1 MRRLL
6 LHLFVSLSTSGLA
19 LGFIFFAAS
28 LTPSLMPRS
37 FFVQGALSGIAA
49 AAGYLFGV
57 TFTCLWKYL
66 ELPMPA
72 GRRLAGNMVVCG
84 LGAVLSVLV
93 LWRTADWQNSI
104 RDLWHMERVDTA
116 EPFSVAFVAIVAFFI
131 AVLIGRLFRLTCL
144 FLSEWLSRFVPRRV
158 SQVIGGILAIAL
170 FWSVVNGILLRAAL
184 HLADRSFQRVDA
196 LLEDGVPMPSD
207 PAKTGSAA
215 SLVTWK
221 GLGRQGRS
229 FIASGPTT
237 AEISD
242 FWKTPAR
249 EPLRTYVGLNNAET
263 IEERAKLA
271 LEEMKRQGAFE
282 RSLLVIIA
290 PTGTGW
296 IDPAA
301 MDTLEYLHHGDVAS
315 VGLQYS
321 YLASWLSLL
330 VEPEYGSASARALF
344 REVYG
349 YWTTLP
355 RQKRPKLYLHGLSL
369 GALNSQ
375 VSADIFDI
383 VADPFQGALW
393 SGPPFASRMW
403 REVTA
408 AREPQSPAWL
418 PRFRDGSLIRF
429 TSQTNQLAIPGA
441 SWGPIR
447 IVYLQYASDAVTFF
461 DPNSFYREPAW
472 MRHPR
477 GPDVSPNLRWLPA
490 LTMLQ
495 LLVDVAIATSA
506 PMGFGHVY
514 APAHYIDGW
523 IAVTD
528 AKVDKEGVLA
538 LKRLF
543 AQRSAPSGG
552 ND

>member
-1 MRRLL
+1 MRHLL
-6 LHLFVSLSTSGLA
+6 LRLFVSLSTPGLA

-37 FFVQGALSGIAA
+37 FFIQGALSGIAA
-49 AAGYLFGV
+49 AVGYLFGV
-57 TFTCLWKYL
+57 TFTWLWKYL
-66 ELPMPA
+66 ELPVA
-72 GRRLAGNMVVCG
+72 SGRRLPGNLIVCG
-84 LGAVLSVLV
+84 LGVVLSVVV
-93 LWRTADWQNSI
+93 LWRAAGWQNSI

-116 EPFSVAFVAIVAFFI
+116 EPFSVALVATVAFFV
-131 AVLIGRLFRLTCL
+131 ALLIGRLFRLTCL

-158 SQVIGGILAIAL
+158 SQLTGGVLAIAL
-170 FWSVVNGILLRAAL
+170 FWSVVDGVLLRAAL
-184 HLADRSFQRVDA
+184 HLADSSFQRVDA
-196 LLEDGVPMPSD
+196 LLEDGVPIPGD

-215 SLVTWK
+215 SLVAWE
-221 GLGRQGRS
+221 GLGRQGRN
-229 FIASGPTT
+229 FIVSGPT
-237 AEISD
+237 AAQIGD

-282 RSLLVIIA
+282 RSFLVIIV

-296 IDPAA
+296 IDPEA
-301 MDTLEYLHHGDVAS
+301 MDTLEYLCHGDVAS

-321 YLASWLSLL
+321 YLTSWLSLL

-355 RQKRPKLYLHGLSL
+355 RDERPKLYLHGLSL

-393 SGPPFASRMW
+393 SGPPFESKMW
-403 REVTA
+403 RDVTA
-408 AREPQSPAWL
+408 ARNPQSPAWL
-418 PRFRDGSLIRF
+418 PQFRDGSLIRF
-429 TSQTNQLAIPGA
+429 TNQTNQLDIPGA
-441 SWGPIR
+441 DWGPIR

-461 DPNSFYREPAW
+461 DPYSFYREPAW
-472 MRHPR
+472 MRRPR
-477 GPDVSPNLRWLPA
+477 GPDVSPSLRWFPA

-495 LLVDVAIATSA
+495 LLVDMAIATSS
-506 PMGFGHVY
+506 PMGYGHVY
-514 APAHYIDGW
+514 APQHYIDGW

-528 AKVDKEGVLA
+528 AKIDRERVNA
-538 LKRLF
+538 LKQLF
-543 AQRSAPSGG
+543 EEQSVQTGEG
-552 ND
+552 D

>member
-1 MRRLL
+1 MKRLL

-66 ELPMPA
+66 ELPMPV
-72 GRRLAGNMVVCG
+72 GRRLAGNIVVCG
-84 LGAVLSVLV
+84 LGAILSVLV

-229 FIASGPTT
+229 FIASGPTA

-344 REVYG
+344 RDVYG

-429 TSQTNQLAIPGA
+429 TSQTNQLSIPGA

-477 GPDVSPNLRWLPA
+477 GPDVSPSLRWFPA

-528 AKVDKEGVLA
+528 ANIDAERVEA

>member
-1 MRRLL
+1 MKRLL
-6 LHLFVSLSTSGLA
+6 LRLFVSLSTPGLA

-49 AAGYLFGV
+49 AVGYLFGV
-57 TFTCLWKYL
+57 TFTWLWKYL
-66 ELPMPA
+66 ELPMSA
-72 GRRLAGNMVVCG
+72 GRRLPGNLIVCG
-84 LGAVLSVLV
+84 LGVVLSVLV
-93 LWRTADWQNSI
+93 LWRTAGWQNSI

-116 EPFSVAFVAIVAFFI
+116 EPFSVAFVAIVTFFI
-131 AVLIGRLFRLTCL
+131 AVLAGRLFRLTCL

-170 FWSVVNGILLRAAL
+170 FWSVVDGVLLRAAL
-184 HLADRSFQRVDA
+184 HLADSSFQRVDA
-196 LLEDGVPMPSD
+196 LLEDGVPKPSD

-215 SLVTWK
+215 SLVTWE
-221 GLGRQGRS
+221 GLGRQGRN
-229 FIASGPTT
+229 FIGSGPT
-237 AEISD
+237 AAQIAD

-271 LEEMKRQGAFE
+271 LDEMKRQGAFE

-296 IDPAA
+296 IDPEA

-321 YLASWLSLL
+321 YLTSWLSLL
-330 VEPEYGSASARALF
+330 VEPEYGSASAKALF

-355 RQKRPKLYLHGLSL
+355 GDKRPKLYLHGLSL

-393 SGPPFASRMW
+393 SGPPFESRMW
-403 REVTA
+403 RDVTA
-408 AREPQSPAWL
+408 ARNPESPAWL

-429 TSQTNQLAIPGA
+429 TNQTNQLDIPGA
-441 SWGPIR
+441 KWGPIR

-461 DPNSFYREPAW
+461 DPYSFYREPAW
-472 MRHPR
+472 MRRPR
-477 GPDVSPNLRWLPA
+477 GPDVSPSLRWFPA

-495 LLVDVAIATSA
+495 LLVDLAIATSS
-506 PMGFGHVY
+506 PMGYGHVY
-514 APAHYIDGW
+514 APQHYIDGW
-523 IAVTD
+523 VAVTD
-528 AKVDKEGVLA
+528 AKIDGEKLDA

-543 AQRSAPSGG
+543 ETRSVQAGAG
-552 ND
+552 D

>member
-6 LHLFVSLSTSGLA
+6 LRLFVSLSMPGLV

-28 LTPSLMPRS
+28 LTPSLVPRS

-49 AAGYLFGV
+49 AGGYLFGV
-57 TFTCLWKYL
+57 TFTWLWKYL
-66 ELPMPA
+66 ELPIA
-72 GRRLAGNMVVCG
+72 GGRRLPGNLIVCG
-84 LGAVLSVLV
+84 LGVVLAVIF
-93 LWRTADWQNSI
+93 LWRAADWQNSI

-116 EPFSVAFVAIVAFFI
+116 EPFTVALLAIVVFF
-131 AVLIGRLFRLTCL
+131 AALLIGRLFRFTCL

-158 SQVIGGILAIAL
+158 SQLIGGVLAIAL
-170 FWSVVNGILLRAAL
+170 FWSVVNGVLLRAAL
-184 HLADRSFQRVDA
+184 HLADSSFQRVDA
-196 LLEDGVPMPSD
+196 LLEDGVPMPGD

-215 SLVTWK
+215 SFVTWE
-221 GLGRQGRS
+221 GLGRQGRN
-229 FIASGPTT
+229 FIASGPTA
-237 AEISD
+237 AEIGD

-282 RSLLVIIA
+282 RSLLIIVV

-296 IDPAA
+296 IDPEAI
-301 MDTLEYLHHGDVAS
+301 DTLEYLHHGDVAS

-355 RQKRPKLYLHGLSL
+355 RDKRPKLYLHGLSL

-429 TSQTNQLAIPGA
+429 TNQTNQLDMPGA
-441 SWGPIR
+441 NWGPIR
-447 IVYLQYASDAVTFF
+447 IVYLQYASDPVTFF
-461 DPNSFYREPAW
+461 DPTSFYREPAW

-477 GPDVSPNLRWLPA
+477 GPDVSPSLRWFPA

-495 LLVDVAIATSA
+495 LLVDVAIATSS
-506 PMGFGHVY
+506 PMGYGHVF
-514 APAHYIDGW
+514 APQHYIDGW

-528 AKVDKEGVLA
+528 AKIDAERVDA

-543 AQRSAPSGG
+543 AQRSPQIGES
-552 ND
+552 D

>member
-1 MRRLL
+1 MKRLL
-6 LHLFVSLSTSGLA
+6 LRLFVSLSTPGLV

-49 AAGYLFGV
+49 AVGYFFGV
-57 TFTCLWKYL
+57 AFVWLWKYL
-66 ELPMPA
+66 ELPIPRE
-72 GRRLAGNMVVCG
+72 RRLPGNLIVTG
-84 LGAVLSVLV
+84 LGVVLSVAV
-93 LWRTADWQNSI
+93 LWRAAGWQNSI

-116 EPFSVAFVAIVAFFI
+116 QPFSVAFVAIVAFFI

-144 FLSEWLSRFVPRRV
+144 YLSEWLSRFVPRRV
-158 SQVIGGILAIAL
+158 SQVVGGVLAIAL
-170 FWSVVNGILLRAAL
+170 FWSVVDGVLLRAAM
-184 HLADRSFQRVDA
+184 HLADSSFRRVDA
-196 LLEDGVPMPSD
+196 LLEDNVPRPRD
-207 PAKTGSAA
+207 AAKTGSAA
-215 SLVTWK
+215 SLVTWE
-221 GLGRQGRS
+221 GLGRQGRN
-229 FIASGPTT
+229 FIVSGPT
-237 AEISD
+237 AAQIGD
-242 FWKTPAR
+242 FWKTAAR

-271 LEEMKRQGAFE
+271 LDEMKRQGAFE
-282 RSLLVIIA
+282 RSLLVIIV

-296 IDPAA
+296 IDPEA

-321 YLASWLSLL
+321 YLTSWLSLL
-330 VEPEYGSASARALF
+330 VEPEYGAASAKALF

-355 RQKRPKLYLHGLSL
+355 RDQRPKLYLHGLSL

-375 VSADIFDI
+375 ISADIFDI

-393 SGPPFASRMW
+393 SGPPFESRMW
-403 REVTA
+403 RDVTA
-408 AREPQSPAWL
+408 ARIPDSPAWL
-418 PRFRDGSLIRF
+418 PQFRDGSLIRF
-429 TSQTNQLAIPGA
+429 TNQTNQLDIPGA
-441 SWGPIR
+441 TWGPIR

-461 DPNSFYREPAW
+461 DPYSFYREPAW

-477 GPDVSPNLRWLPA
+477 GPDVSPSLRWFPA

-495 LLVDVAIATSA
+495 LLVDMATATTS
-506 PMGFGHVY
+506 PMGYGHVY
-514 APAHYIDGW
+514 APEHYIDGW
-523 IAVTD
+523 VAVTD
-528 AKVDKEGVLA
+528 AKIDAERLDA

-543 AQRSAPSGG
+543 ESRSAQAQAS
-552 ND
+552 D